1 MTSETLQQINRL
13 SDERL
18 SLYRLAG
25 KQHLSAEQHQR
36 LTEIPAQLEVL
47 WDQHRREVASV
58 HRGERSD
65 AA

>member
-1 MTSETLQQINRL
+1 MNETLQRINQL

-25 KQHLSAEQHQR
+25 KQRLSAEQHQQ
-36 LTEIPAQLEVL
+36 LMELPAKLEVL
-47 WDQHRREVASV
+47 WDQYRREVASN
-58 HRGERSD
+58 HRGEIDS